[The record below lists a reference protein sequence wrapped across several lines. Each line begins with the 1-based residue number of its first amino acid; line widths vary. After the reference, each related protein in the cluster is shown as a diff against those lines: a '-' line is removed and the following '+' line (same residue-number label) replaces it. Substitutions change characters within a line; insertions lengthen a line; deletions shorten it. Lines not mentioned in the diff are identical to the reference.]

1 MYSDAIQNALR
12 GTALTFAAVTL
23 VICAVNLWHSGFI
36 LSVSAFMAV
45 DFVAFLCVRFYSI
58 ISGVSVSSVMDDWGT
73 LLLLH
78 ASVTIL
84 VLTVYIVTC
93 RRQNGYAFK

>member
-1 MYSDAIQNALR
+1 MYSDVIQNALR

-23 VICAVNLWHSGFI
+23 IVCVVNLSHSGFI
-36 LSVSAFMAV
+36 LSVSAFMAL
-45 DFVAFLCVRFYSI
+45 DFVAFLCIRFYSI
-58 ISGVSVSSVMDDWGT
+58 ISGVSMSSIMDDWGT

-93 RRQNGYAFK
+93 RRQNGHIHR